1 MIVPPEILIIFFLIS
16 FLIYTMPTVL
26 VKFSRSLR
34 GKLLLLLLTIVMTI
48 YNKTA
53 GILIAMLFI
62 FLSEFNYEFNSGIV
76 YEGLGGMNDD
86 NTKAYD
92 IIGDNS
98 IFPDIERKQ
107 KKDLLTIDQALRPT
121 DGNIDVSTIEDK

>member
-1 MIVPPEILIIFFLIS
+1 
-16 FLIYTMPTVL
+16 
-26 VKFSRSLR
+26 
-34 GKLLLLLLTIVMTI
+34 
-48 YNKTA
+48 
-53 GILIAMLFI
+53 MLFI
-62 FLSEFNYEFNSGIV
+62 FLSEFNYEFNDGIV

-98 IFPDIERKQ
+98 IFPDIERKK